1 MQMIHY
7 ILKRI
12 IIIII
17 FRRNERR
24 NERFTQNSLSLASFA
39 FNQLSNCMAH
49 LRRNE
54 QREKT
59 NDRNGTNTRAL
70 PPAQRHSF
78 RNLLFYLAEK
88 CGSMISSRIRA
99 NSQNVRC
106 QLMRIVELLN

>member
-1 MQMIHY
+1 MNAGTSDSLKIHCLLLRLLL
-7 ILKRI
+7 INWAIAWRI
-12 IIIII
+12 YVGM
-17 FRRNERR
+17 
-24 NERFTQNSLSLASFA
+24 NS
-39 FNQLSNCMAH
+39 
-49 LRRNE
+49 E
-54 QREKT
+54 KKT

-106 QLMRIVELLN
+106 QLMRIVELLNWKMEIYELQR